1 MSDTPISL
9 LERLRL
15 APDQPAW
22 QRLVDLYRPM
32 LSSWLR
38 RYALQATDSD
48 DLQQE
53 ILAVVFREISSFR
66 HHGQTGAFRCWLR
79 RIMVNRLRTFW
90 REQRKR
96 TALGEGQAF
105 EALLSQLDD
114 PASGLSRLWDA
125 EHDRYVTRR
134 LTDMLRTEFEPE
146 TWRAFELLVVEGNST
161 SDVATNLGMTPN
173 AVRLAKSRVLR
184 RLRQEIQG
192 LLD

>member
-1 MSDTPISL
+1 MSDTPASL

-15 APDQPAW
+15 EPDQASW
-22 QRLVDLYRPM
+22 RRLVDLYQPM
-32 LSSWLR
+32 LTAWLR
-38 RYALQATDSD
+38 RYALQAADLD
-48 DLQQE
+48 DLRQD
-53 ILAVVFREISSFR
+53 ILSVVFREVSAFQ
-66 HHGQTGAFRCWLR
+66 HQGQRGAFRCWLR

-96 TALGEGQAF
+96 SELGDGRALAELI
-105 EALLSQLDD
+105 EQLDD
-114 PASGLSRLWDA
+114 PASGLSRLWDS

-134 LTDMLRTEFEPE
+134 LTELLKGEFEPA
-146 TWRAFELLVVEGNST
+146 TWNAFEQLIFEGRST
-161 SDVATNLGMTPN
+161 ADVARTLNMTAN

>member
-1 MSDTPISL
+1 MSDTPASL

-15 APDQPAW
+15 EPDQVSW
-22 QRLVDLYRPM
+22 RRLVDLYQPM
-32 LSSWLR
+32 LTTWLR
-38 RYALQATDSD
+38 RYTLQATDLED
-48 DLQQE
+48 VQQE
-53 ILAVVFREISSFR
+53 ILSVVVREISTFQYQ
-66 HHGQTGAFRCWLR
+66 GQRGAFRCWLR

-96 TALGEGQAF
+96 SDLGDGRAMAELI
-105 EALLSQLDD
+105 EQLED

-125 EHDRYVTRR
+125 EHDRYITRR
-134 LTDMLRTEFEPE
+134 LTELLRGEFEPA
-146 TWRAFELLVVEGNST
+146 TWCAFEHLVFQGRST
-161 SDVATNLGMTPN
+161 AEVARRLNMTPN